1 METLENELKRLI
13 IEVFDLEGLKPEEI
27 DTHAP
32 LFGSGLGLDSIDA
45 LELGMALK
53 NRYGIVIEADTP
65 QVRQMFSSIASLAGF
80 IHHAQHHR

>member
-1 METLENELKRLI
+1 METLEDELKRLI
-13 IEVFDLEGLKPEEI
+13 IEVFDLEGLEPEQI

-53 NRYGIVIEADTP
+53 NRYGINIEADTP
-65 QVRQMFSSIASLAGF
+65 EVRQIFSSIASLASF
-80 IHHAQHHR
+80 LHHAQLHR